1 MSAWRRW
8 LHGAAGVV
16 NPLGWVVLGLGAL
29 LAVVAVV
36 AHWREAAVLAA
47 ACLLLLVLALPFL
60 VGRTTVEVALQ
71 LQPQRVVAGDAV
83 AASITVT
90 NLAQR
95 RLLPTQLE
103 VPVGPVVHRYAVPS
117 LGATGRR
124 GASHE
129 ENLTIRTERRGVI
142 PVGPVLTRRGDPLGL
157 SSVDV
162 TWTGVTEIMVRPR
175 MVALEA
181 LGAGLLRDLE
191 GVSTDALS
199 QSDLAFHALREYVPG
214 DDLRHVHWRSSAKA
228 MGAGGDTDLLVRQY
242 LDTRRSHAA
251 VVVDD
256 SPDVWRSTDD
266 FETAMSVAASI
277 IRRSI
282 LDEFDVSFACGR
294 RASTGADGHAAL
306 DALCRAETG
315 EVGLVTAAQR
325 VAAASPDA
333 SVVFLLTGALAHFED
348 LQRAS
353 VSFPPEVPRFALVV
367 DPTASPSVVDVAGLP
382 VLQVPT
388 QEDAPALLQW
398 SVR

>member
-1 MSAWRRW
+1 MSASQQW
-8 LHGAAGVV
+8 LHRAAGVI
-16 NPLGWVVLGLGAL
+16 NPIGWVVVGLGAL
-29 LAVVAVV
+29 LAVVAAV

-47 ACLLLLVLALPFL
+47 ACLLLVALAVPFL
-60 VGRTTVEVALQ
+60 VGRTTVDVDLL

-90 NLAQR
+90 NLAPR
-95 RLLPTQLE
+95 RLLPTLLE

-117 LGATGRR
+117 LGAAGRR

-162 TWTGVTEIMVRPR
+162 TWTGVTEIMVRPS

-228 MGAGGDTDLLVRQY
+228 MGAGGDTALLVRQY

-256 SPDVWRSTDD
+256 ASDVWRSPDD

-282 LDEFDVSFACGR
+282 LDEFDVSFVCGR
-294 RASTGADGHAAL
+294 RAATGVSGHLAL
-306 DALCRAETG
+306 DALCRAEG
-315 EVGLVTAAQR
+315 GDVGLVRAAQR
-325 VAAASPDA
+325 AALAAPDT
-333 SVVFLLTGALAHFED
+333 SVLFLLSGAEVPFRD
-348 LQRAS
+348 LQRAAAA
-353 VSFPPEVPRFALVV
+353 FPAEVRRFALVV
-367 DPTASPSVVDVAGLP
+367 DPSAGPTVTEAAGLP
-382 VLQVPT
+382 VLRLAAK
-388 QEDAPALLQW
+388 EDAPALLQW